1 MATEVR
7 LPQLG
12 KSMEE
17 GTIVGFAVKVGDEV
31 KKGDI
36 VFEVESD
43 KATLEVESPAKGF
56 VKFIVAEPE
65 QTFRVGAPIMML
77 GDKSEEIAK
86 DVIKSLKNEAAAKE
100 VSELSVETTYEF
112 EADEIV
118 GEVAEGHEIKLGA
131 RVPLNRVQQI
141 TGQKMVQSKREI
153 PCFYL
158 NLKADVTDVSELRDK
173 MNEGGS
179 AKVSYNDFIIR
190 AVAIAL
196 ERFAIMTGQAGS
208 KAIKLAESINI
219 GLAVAVEDGL
229 VVPVIKDVQKKD
241 VLQIA
246 SESQGLVEKARE
258 NKLGLSDLEGGCITI
273 SNLGAWGIESFI
285 PIVVPGQC
293 SILGIGQVTDTCV
306 PNDGGFES
314 RKLMN
319 ITLSVDHK
327 VANGAYAAQF
337 LELVKELLEDTS
349 SFT

>member
-17 GTIVGFAVKVGDEV
+17 GTIISFAVKVGDEV

-36 VFEVESD
+36 VFEVEFD
-43 KATLEVESPAKGF
+43 KATLEVESPADGF

-65 QTFRVGAPIMML
+65 QTFKVGAPIMVL
-77 GDKSEEIAK
+77 GDKSEKVGEEL
-86 DVIKSLKNEAAAKE
+86 IKSLKKEAAAKE
-100 VSELSVETTYEF
+100 VSELSVETAYEF
-112 EADEIV
+112 ESEEAVE
-118 GEVAEGHEIKLGA
+118 ETAEGYEIKLGA
-131 RVPLNRVQQI
+131 TVPLKRIQQI
-141 TGQKMVQSKREI
+141 TAQKMVKSKREI

-158 NLKADVTDVSELRDK
+158 NLKADVTEVSELRDK
-173 MNEGGS
+173 MNKSGS
-179 AKVSYNDFIIR
+179 VKVSYNDFIMR
-190 AVAIAL
+190 AVAVAL
-196 ERFAIMTGQAGS
+196 ERFAIMTGQTGS
-208 KAIKLAESINI
+208 KAIKLADSINV

-246 SESQGLVEKARE
+246 SESQALIEKARE

-273 SNLGAWGIESFI
+273 SNLGAFGVESFI

-293 SILGIGQVTDTCV
+293 SILGIGQVTKTCV

-349 SFT
+349 TFT

>member
-17 GTIVGFAVKVGDEV
+17 GTIIGFAVKDGDEV

-36 VFEVESD
+36 IFEVESD
-43 KATLEVESPAKGF
+43 KATLEVESPENGF
-56 VKFIVAEPE
+56 VKCVIAEPD
-65 QTFRVGAPIMML
+65 QTFEVGAPIMVL
-77 GDKSEEIAK
+77 GDKSEELAEEI
-86 DVIKSLKNEAAAKE
+86 IESLKNEAAAKE

-112 EADEIV
+112 ESEDSAE
-118 GEVAEGHEIKLGA
+118 EAAEGDEIKLGA

-141 TGQKMVQSKREI
+141 TGQKMVKSKREI

-158 NLKADVTDVSELRDK
+158 NLKVDVTEVSELRDK

-179 AKVSYNDFIIR
+179 VKVSYNDFIMR
-190 AVAIAL
+190 AAAIAL

-208 KAIKLAESINI
+208 KTIKLAASINI
-219 GLAVAVEDGL
+219 GLAVAIEDGL

-241 VLQIA
+241 VSQIA
-246 SESQGLVEKARE
+246 SESQALIEKARE

-273 SNLGAWGIESFI
+273 SNLGAFGVESFI

-293 SILGIGQVTDTCV
+293 SILGIGQVIETCV

-349 SFT
+349 AFT